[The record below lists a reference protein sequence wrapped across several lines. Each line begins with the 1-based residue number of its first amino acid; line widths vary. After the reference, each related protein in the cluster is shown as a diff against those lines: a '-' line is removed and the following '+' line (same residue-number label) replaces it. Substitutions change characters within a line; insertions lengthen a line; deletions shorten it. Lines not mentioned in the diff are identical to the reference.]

1 MPSKPIKILAI
12 HGYTQS
18 GPQFHAKT
26 KALEKHL
33 QKSLAP
39 LGGVE
44 LVYPTGPMR
53 LQPSDLPTWDAVT
66 TADTLSP
73 STSEGEEQGEFYGW
87 WRKFEFFTGLP
98 SPCLDSIYEIME
110 KQGPFDGVIGFS
122 QGGALAGMLASLL
135 EPHRRSSPL
144 LPSGWPVP
152 PANQPPLVFSI
163 SYSGNTASEEQY
175 NFVYEPKIKTPM
187 LHFIG
192 TLDTVVDEE
201 KSLALVRACEKER
214 VVYHP
219 GGHYLPGAKMYLNAA
234 VQFVMEALEEKKK
247 SLQGVGD
254 EEGEVEEDIDALL
267 HLGERVGG

>member
-1 MPSKPIKILAI
+1 MPSKPIKILVL

-18 GPQFHAKT
+18 GPRFHAKT

-44 LVYPTGPMR
+44 LVYPTGPLR
-53 LQPSDLPTWDAVT
+53 LQPSDLPTWDSAVT
-66 TADTLSP
+66 EDIIGPTASG
-73 STSEGEEQGEFYGW
+73 GEEQTEYYGW
-87 WRKFEFFTGLP
+87 WRKFEFYTGLP
-98 SPCLDSIYEIME
+98 SPCLDSIYELMD
-110 KQGPFDGVIGFS
+110 KQGPFDGVVGFS

-135 EPHRRSSPL
+135 EPQRRSSPP

-152 PANQPPLVFSI
+152 PASQPPLAFSI

-192 TLDTVVDEE
+192 SLDTVVDEE
-201 KSLALVRACEKER
+201 RSLALVRACERER

-219 GGHYLPGAKMYLNAA
+219 GGHFLPGAKMYLNATA
-234 VQFVMEALEEKKK
+234 GFIMETLKEKEKEKERGEGGEE
-247 SLQGVGD
+247 QG
-254 EEGEVEEDIDALL
+254 I
-267 HLGERVGG
+267 